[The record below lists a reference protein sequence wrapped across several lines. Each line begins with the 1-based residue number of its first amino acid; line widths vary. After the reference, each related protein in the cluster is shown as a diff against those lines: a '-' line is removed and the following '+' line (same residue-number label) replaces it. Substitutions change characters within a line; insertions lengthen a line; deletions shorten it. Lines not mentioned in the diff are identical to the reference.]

1 MRKQTKLAMIL
12 GAAAVMTFGACM
24 TSFAA
29 TGWVEEDEVWYY
41 YDSDGEAVTE
51 TWKKG
56 ADGKNYYLG
65 EDGEMVLDSWVEGDD
80 VYYYVNTHGVRIT
93 NEWRYMYGY
102 NDSDDEAWYWF
113 GSDGKMASSKKAT
126 VNGKAYYFDSDGKMI
141 TGWVDTDSYAT
152 AEAMS
157 SDVVYCTEDGDRVVG
172 WAKLYAPDDDDESG
186 DEYWYNFSST
196 GKPRINTK
204 KTISGKSYLFDSE
217 GKMIHGW
224 AYNAATGSDAVYTQ
238 IDDGDAVEDEMFD
251 TMMYCGSADD
261 GAMKKSKWIK
271 ISAPGTDV
279 DDTDEDQNWYYLG
292 SNGIIYTPYT
302 TDMEVIA
309 SAAKYKE
316 AGSTALKTDTHAVGV
331 KKINSKFYGFRE
343 DGIMID
349 GLWRFND
356 WSELY
361 NIGTYYFGSDNDG
374 SMKTGAVTI
383 YDDDDDGHGYYFAK
397 KAEDGYSKGQGV
409 SGIASGKLYAR
420 GLIIKATEDYKYEM
434 IPLVDGAGNL
444 YYYLVNESGKVMT
457 STSTTYKDEA
467 GRKYKLTKADN
478 QYGSYIITVTYVN
491 GTVEVFGDGSSST
504 TSMDVEVVE
513 VE

>member
-1 MRKQTKLAMIL
+1 
-12 GAAAVMTFGACM
+12 
-24 TSFAA
+24 
-29 TGWVEEDEVWYY
+29 
-41 YDSDGEAVTE
+41 
-51 TWKKG
+51 
-56 ADGKNYYLG
+56 
-65 EDGEMVLDSWVEGDD
+65 
-80 VYYYVNTHGVRIT
+80 
-93 NEWRYMYGY
+93 
-102 NDSDDEAWYWF
+102 
-113 GSDGKMASSKKAT
+113 MASGKKAT

-224 AYNAATGSDAVYTQ
+224 AYNAATGSDAAYVQ

-271 ISAPGTDV
+271 ISAPGTDT

-302 TDMEVIA
+302 VDMEVIA
-309 SAAKYKE
+309 SASEYKE
-316 AGSTALKTDTHAVGV
+316 AGSYALKTKTYVVGV
-331 KKINSKFYGFRE
+331 KKINSKFYGFRD

-349 GLWRFND
+349 GLWQFND
-356 WSELY
+356 SAELY
-361 NIGTYYFGSDNDG
+361 NAGTYYFGSDNDG

-383 YDDDDDGHGYYFAK
+383 YDDDDDAHGYYFAK

-409 SGIASGKLYAR
+409 YGIASGKLYFN
-420 GLIIKATEDYKYEM
+420 GLIVKATEDYKYE
-434 IPLVDGAGNL
+434 LYRFTLDGNY

-467 GRKYKLTKADN
+467 GRKYKLAKKDD
-478 QYGSYIITVTYVN
+478 GSYVVTVTYVN
-491 GTVEVFGDGSSST
+491 GTVEVFGETSSST
-504 TSMDVEVVE
+504 TSMDVSEIGTLEVVE
-513 VE
+513 